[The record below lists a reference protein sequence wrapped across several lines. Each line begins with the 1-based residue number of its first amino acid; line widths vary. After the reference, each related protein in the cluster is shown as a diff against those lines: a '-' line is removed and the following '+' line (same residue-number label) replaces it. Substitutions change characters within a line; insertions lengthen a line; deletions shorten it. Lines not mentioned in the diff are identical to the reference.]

1 MVCYT
6 EQRLRRG
13 RHGGIQS
20 AGETEAR
27 DTMALKHLRENPRE
41 AARAW
46 NLQLGVPGFKYADL
60 NRVRRLAALDAAFLD
75 TVRAANAE
83 LASSVEAYRQRGGDG
98 VERLQES
105 ELVIGLAP
113 YVGSFVAQ
121 LFHIEAEHRAL
132 CERLRADQLVF
143 EWKRQFIE
151 RRVLKSPPAA
161 DVVAQMDPVALEFA
175 YREVVDALMP
185 DAALTADPER
195 ELAQTTTSVLAAV
208 DAAGDASARRAA
220 LAQLAAIE
228 GWVRALAFHPS
239 LAERRQRFTC
249 FHVPHKLDHEELVPR
264 IRPRADLPELF
275 MGPPESRRH
284 RDGFDLTDPRFNTR
298 ENLREAHYCLTCH
311 DRGKDSCTTGLHG
324 KDGRAQSNPLGIALD
339 GCPLDEKISEMIQLF
354 RDGEPIGA
362 LAVVMIDNP
371 MLAGTGHR
379 ICNDCMKSCIFQKQD
394 PVNIPQIETGILT
407 EVLRLPY
414 GFEIVSLLT
423 RWNPLNARRPYPLRY
438 NGKNVLVVGMGPAG
452 YTLAQHLLNEGFGVV
467 GIEGLKVEPLAAEL
481 RGAKRRVPRPIRDVD
496 EIVGPLSERP
506 TLGFGGVAEYGI
518 TVRWDKNF
526 LDINYVILMR
536 RKKFRLLDGVRFGG
550 TLTIDDA
557 WHLGFDHIA
566 ICAGAGRPTIVPMK
580 NNLARGVRM
589 ASDFLMALQGQ
600 GAYRKNSLTNLQ
612 IELPALVIGGGLT
625 AIDTATELQAYYV
638 IQVEKA
644 LERFERLKQRIG
656 EAAIWNGLDA
666 EEAAT
671 VRTWLQHGRMVHA
684 ERAAAQ
690 AAGRPPDFVRLVRAW
705 GGVTIVYRKRLQDSP
720 AYRLNH
726 EEVIK
731 SLEEGIGFAEC
742 LSPVECV
749 LDEHGHA
756 HALRCARMQLVD
768 GKWKTSTDVVEL
780 PARAVMVA
788 AGTNPNV
795 IYEKEYPGTFALD
808 AGRQHFAM
816 HRLVDDGDALRLEAV
831 PPGAA
836 GFFTS
841 YAHTGRFVTF
851 YGDAHPIFAGN
862 VVKAMASARHGYRE
876 IARLFER
883 EVAAQALEEQPER
896 ENAWVRFAEVLDDG
910 LRAVV
915 VDAIRLADRI
925 VEVIVRAPMAA
936 RNFRPGQF
944 YRLQNY
950 EGTAEVVDGIRLTM
964 EGLALT
970 GAWTDPAR
978 GLISLIVLDMG
989 GSSRLCSILE
999 PGEEIVLMG
1008 PTGTATEIPEG
1019 ETVLLAGGGLGNAV
1033 LFSIAA
1039 AMKAHGNRVVYF
1051 AGYKRA
1057 GDLYKRRAIETA
1069 CDLVVWS
1076 VDGGPPIEAHRPTD
1090 RSVVGNIVQA
1100 MEQYGRGQLGEAT
1113 IPLSSVNRLVCIG
1126 SDRMM
1131 DAVRQARHTVL
1142 ADLLHEHVAIGS
1154 INSPMQC
1161 MLKEVCSQCLQR
1173 QVDPDTGKE
1182 SLVFSCSN
1190 QDQRLDCV
1198 DFRFLHARLRQS
1210 SAAEKLTSLW
1220 LDHLFLQR
1228 EVQVV

>member
-1 MVCYT
+1 
-6 EQRLRRG
+6 
-13 RHGGIQS
+13 
-20 AGETEAR
+20 
-27 DTMALKHLRENPRE
+27 MALMHLPENPRQE
-41 AARAW
+41 ARAW

-60 NRVRRLAALDAAFLD
+60 NRVRRLEALDRAFLTALREADAALTSDFERYRNAAGAGF
-75 TVRAANAE
+75 
-83 LASSVEAYRQRGGDG
+83 S
-98 VERLQES
+98 RLEES
-105 ELVIGLAP
+105 ELLLRVAP
-113 YVGSFVAQ
+113 HAGAFIAR
-121 LFHIEAEHRAL
+121 LFRIDEAYGAL

-143 EWKRQFIE
+143 EWKRQFVE
-151 RRVLKSPPAA
+151 RRVLKTPPSAEA
-161 DVVAQMDPVALEFA
+161 LARMDPVELEVA

-195 ELAQTTTSVLAAV
+195 ELAVVTTTLQATIDQTHDATAKARLAAV
-208 DAAGDASARRAA
+208 EAWVAA
-220 LAQLAAIE
+220 LAFLP
-228 GWVRALAFHPS
+228 ALAQ
-239 LAERRQRFTC
+239 RRRRFTC
-249 FHVPHKLDHEELVPR
+249 FDVPRKVDHEDLVPR
-264 IRPRADLPELF
+264 VRPRIDLPEYF
-275 MGPPESRRH
+275 VGPPETRRH
-284 RDGFDLTDPRFNTR
+284 RDGFDLTDTRFTPR
-298 ENLREAHYCLTCH
+298 ENLRESHYCLTCH
-311 DRGKDSCTTGLHG
+311 DRGKDSCSTGLRG
-324 KDGRAQSNPLGIALD
+324 KDGAVQRNPLGIALE
-339 GCPLDEKISEMIQLF
+339 GCPLEEKISEMIQLY
-354 RDGEPIGA
+354 RDGHPIGA
-362 LAVVMIDNP
+362 LAMIMIDNP

-407 EVLRLPY
+407 DVLHLPY

-423 RWNPLNARRPYPLRY
+423 RWNPINARRPYPLRY

-452 YTLAQHLLNEGFGVV
+452 YTLAHHLLNEGFGVV
-467 GIEGLKVEPLAAEL
+467 GIEGLKVEPLALPL
-481 RGAKRRVPRPIRDVD
+481 RGAKRRVPRPIRDVN
-496 EIVGPLSERP
+496 EVVGPLSERP

-526 LDINYVILMR
+526 LDINYIILMR

-557 WHLGFDHIA
+557 WSLGFDHIA
-566 ICAGAGRPTIVPMK
+566 ITAGAGRPTIVPMQ

-612 IELPALVIGGGLT
+612 VELPAVVIGGGLT

-638 IQVEKA
+638 TQVEKE
-644 LERFERLKQRIG
+644 LERYERLKRRIG
-656 EAAIWNGLDA
+656 EAAIWAGLDV
-666 EEAAT
+666 EEAKT
-671 VRTWLQHGRMVHA
+671 VRTWLDHGRMVQA
-684 ERAAAQ
+684 ERAAAH
-690 AAGRPPDFVRLVRAW
+690 AAGRPPDFARLVRSW

-742 LSPVECV
+742 MSPTAGL
-749 LDEHGHA
+749 LDEFEHIRA
-756 HALRCARMQLVD
+756 VQCTRMALVD
-768 GKWKTSTDVVEL
+768 GKWKDTGEKVEF
-780 PARAVMVA
+780 PARAIMVA

-795 IYEKEYPGTFALD
+795 VYEKEHPGTFVLD
-808 AGRQHFAM
+808 EKHACFAM
-816 HRLVDDGDALRLEAV
+816 HRVVNGSN
-831 PPGAA
+831 GARHVEPVGNGGV

-841 YAHTGRFVTF
+841 YAKQGRFISF
-851 YGDAHPIFAGN
+851 YGDAHPVFAGN
-862 VVKAMASARHGYRE
+862 VVKAMASARLGYRE
-876 IARLFER
+876 ITRLFEA
-883 EVAAQALEEQPER
+883 EVVTQELEEQAER
-896 ENAWVRFAEVLDDG
+896 ENAWVRFAEVLEDG

-925 VEVIVRAPMAA
+925 VEVIVHAPMPA

-944 YRLQNY
+944 YRMQNY
-950 EGTAEVVDGIRLTM
+950 EGTADVVEGIRLTM

-978 GLISLIVLDMG
+978 GLISLIVLEMG

-1008 PTGTATEIPEG
+1008 PTGTPTEIPESK
-1019 ETVLLAGGGLGNAV
+1019 TVLLAGGGLGNAV
-1033 LFSIAA
+1033 MFSIAA
-1039 AMKAHGNRVVYF
+1039 AMKASGNRVIYF

-1057 GDLYKRRAIETA
+1057 GDLFKRRYIEDA

-1076 VDGGPPIEAHRPTD
+1076 VDEGAPIAARRPQD
-1090 RSVVGNIVQA
+1090 RSIVGNIVQA
-1100 MEQYGRGQLGEAT
+1100 MDWYARGTLGAT
-1113 IPLSSVNRLVCIG
+1113 PIHFQDVDLLVCIG

-1131 DAVRQARHTVL
+1131 DAVRQARHGVL
-1142 ADLLHEHVAIGS
+1142 RDVLRAEHVAIGS

-1173 QVDPDTGKE
+1173 HVDPATGRE
-1182 SLVFSCSN
+1182 SLVFSCFN
-1190 QDQRLDCV
+1190 QDQHLDCV
-1198 DFRFLHARLRQS
+1198 DFHFLHQRLRQN

-1220 LDHLFLQR
+1220 LDHLFEQR